1 MKRLFIE
8 PSVRDSIITLWQ
20 DGLRPKQI
28 VEALEDVS
36 MNSVTTIV
44 RQYKNSLLGRKTPH
58 AETVVAMTSAGK
70 KPADIAAALGL
81 SQTTVRNILH
91 AHRLMTGGVSQD
103 TPADPPVVS
112 LKRRRAGVS
121 DRNYQIWLQ
130 YTVENQLGPV
140 IAEQYAITPAR
151 VYQILQD
158 VVSYFT
164 MLDALPPED
173 RTEAE
178 TNFLSAYKTRS
189 PR

>member
-8 PSVRDSIITLWQ
+8 PSVRDSIIRLWQ

-28 VEALEDVS
+28 VAALEDVS

-44 RQYKNSLLGRKTPH
+44 RQHKKSLLGQKTPH
-58 AETVVAMTSAGK
+58 AESVVALASAGK
-70 KPADIAAALGL
+70 KPADIAVALGV
-81 SQTTVRNILH
+81 SQTTVRNLLH
-91 AHRLMTGGVSQD
+91 AHRLMTGGASQD
-103 TPADPPVVS
+103 TPAAPPVIS
-112 LKRRRAGVS
+112 SKRRRSGIS
-121 DRNYQIWLQ
+121 DRNYQIWFQ
-130 YTVENQLGPV
+130 YTVERQPGPV
-140 IAEQYAITPAR
+140 IAEQYNISQAR

-173 RTEAE
+173 QTEAE
-178 TNFLSAYKTRS
+178 AIHLSAYKTRS